1 MKVRSPLFV
10 VLALSLFVL
19 AGRTT
24 AGQAL
29 VAFGTRPSYDLVV
42 PWFAD
47 REVLKVASTLDALL
61 AAPKPAADWQT
72 DASFTLWQ
80 FAHQL
85 QASRLTSTQEAWV
98 LSHLDGIERDHPD
111 GAQAVQRARFM
122 LTQLTVGRTAPEI
135 SGQDLDGQPFQLS
148 DYRGRVVL
156 LVFSG
161 EWCGICRSQYPYE
174 RLLLELYRN
183 WPFAIVGVDSGADRN
198 AARLNHDMQ
207 GLAYRSWWDGG
218 SKSAA
223 DGPIASAWNV
233 RGWPATYLIDSRG
246 VIRFVDLRDEDLLK
260 GVRQLLVE
268 QASATPTST
277 K

>member
-1 MKVRSPLFV
+1 MKARSPLYV
-10 VLALSLFVL
+10 VLALSVFML
-19 AGRTT
+19 AERTT
-24 AGQAL
+24 AGQAV
-29 VAFGTRPSYDLVV
+29 VAFGARPSHDLVV

-47 REVLKVASTLDALL
+47 REVIKAASTLDALL
-61 AAPKPAADWQT
+61 AAPKPPADWQS

-80 FAHQL
+80 FARQL

-98 LSHLDGIERDHPD
+98 LSHLDGVERDHPD
-111 GAQAVQRARFM
+111 GAQAVERARFM

-135 SGQDLDGQPFQLS
+135 SGTDLDGQSLQLS

-174 RLLLELYRN
+174 RLLLELYKN
-183 WPFAIVGVDSGADRN
+183 WPFAIVGVESGDDR
-198 AARLNHDMQ
+198 AAAKVSHEAQ
-207 GLAYRSWWDGG
+207 GLSYRAWWDGG
-218 SKSAA
+218 SGAAA

-233 RGWPATYLIDSRG
+233 RGWPTTYLLDGRG

-260 GVRQLLVE
+260 GARQLLFE
-268 QASATPTST
+268 QASATPAST